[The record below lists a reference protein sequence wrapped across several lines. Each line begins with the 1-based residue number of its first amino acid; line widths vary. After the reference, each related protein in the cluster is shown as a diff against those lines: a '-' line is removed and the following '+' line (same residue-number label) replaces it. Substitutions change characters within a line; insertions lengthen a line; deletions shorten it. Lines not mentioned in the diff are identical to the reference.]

1 MRRVELRTVSDKI
14 RDMFIDACENLP
26 ENVLDALT
34 LANESEESPIG
45 KEVFDRII
53 ENALLAKEKNLPIC
67 QDTGIAVVYLTI
79 GSEVYF
85 EGDIYEAVND
95 GVRRAYTEGYLRKSV
110 VRHPLDRI
118 NTKDNT
124 PAIVHIKMVPGDV
137 FKIEVAPK
145 GGGSE
150 NMSAIKMMIPAD
162 GVEGVKKFVVD
173 TVFSAGGKP
182 CPPLVV
188 GVGIG
193 GNFEKCALMAKE
205 ALLVKNAQWA
215 NFEGRIKSIKSEG
228 NRKKTE
234 KLISILDKLLTKDNS
249 DCKRSSP
256 NSEKSEF
263 TDCDRLKAFIYYMNI
278 IKYLNRLEKDAKPQD
293 GGAK

>member
-1 MRRVELRTVSDKI
+1 MRKIELAALSDKI

-26 ENVLDALT
+26 ENVLGVLKAAET
-34 LANESEESPIG
+34 EEESPLGREVIG
-45 KEVFDRII
+45 KIV
-53 ENALLAKEKNLPIC
+53 ENAALAKEKHLPIC
-67 QDTGIAVVYLTI
+67 QDTGVAVVYLTI

-110 VRHPLDRI
+110 VRHPLDRV

-124 PAIVHIKMVPGDV
+124 PAIVHIKMVPGDI
-137 FKIEVAPK
+137 FKIDVAPK

-162 GVEGVKKFVVD
+162 GVEGIKKFVVD

-205 ALLVKNAQWA
+205 ALFREIDDESPDPIAREL
-215 NFEGRIKSIKSEG
+215 
-228 NRKKTE
+228 E
-234 KLISILDKLLTKDNS
+234 KELLTLINNTGVGPMGFGGRKTCLAVKVNVHPCHIAS
-249 DCKRSSP
+249 MPVAINLQCHAARHKSS
-256 NSEKSEF
+256 E
-263 TDCDRLKAFIYYMNI
+263 M
-278 IKYLNRLEKDAKPQD
+278 
-293 GGAK
+293 